1 MFRHEYP
8 NRDRK
13 DHRLRLLPE
22 RLGGVLFAFVI
33 KKIGYFMIIV
43 IHWYHFFSNVYMI
56 SDACF
61 ALQLNE
67 NSFRLTIMSC
77 N

>member
-8 NRDRK
+8 NRDSK

-33 KKIGYFMIIV
+33 KKIGF
-43 IHWYHFFSNVYMI
+43 
-56 SDACF
+56 
-61 ALQLNE
+61 L
-67 NSFRLTIMSC
+67 RLR
-77 N
+77 NLRVRG

>member
-22 RLGGVLFAFVI
+22 RLGGVLFVFVI
-33 KKIGYFMIIV
+33 KKIGFEGKGIVRGLSVYF
-43 IHWYHFFSNVYMI
+43 FGGI
-56 SDACF
+56 S
-61 ALQLNE
+61 
-67 NSFRLTIMSC
+67 
-77 N
+77 